1 MPLRAIER
9 RRQLNRSKHRKGN
22 IVLSSSD
29 DFKRSKITPWS
40 LDVDAFRPD
49 EVPPMRRDDP
59 EDKFDFSWMY
69 GYSGG
74 NGVANSVDYTAGH
87 NIVYGASNYAMLATM
102 TAAEGD
108 GEEAEEGAAP
118 SGTWSQRAFVSII
131 FP

>member
-1 MPLRAIER
+1 
-9 RRQLNRSKHRKGN
+9 
-22 IVLSSSD
+22 
-29 DFKRSKITPWS
+29 
-40 LDVDAFRPD
+40 
-49 EVPPMRRDDP
+49 MRRDDP

-108 GEEAEEGAAP
+108 GEEAEEEPHQAVLGLR
-118 SGTWSQRAFVSII
+118 GLFVSII